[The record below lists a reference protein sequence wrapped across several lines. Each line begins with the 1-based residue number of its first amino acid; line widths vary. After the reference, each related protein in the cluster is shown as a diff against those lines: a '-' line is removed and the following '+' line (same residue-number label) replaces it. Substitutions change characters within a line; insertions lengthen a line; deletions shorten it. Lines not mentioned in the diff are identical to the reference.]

1 MHPNLVRFVAGI
13 VLTVT
18 TAVAADIAASSLSA
32 PALVVSA
39 AAAPNKPWNDFPTR
53 IVSHLPDF
61 HPQPAPELSTYG
73 GRLSERRAATGFF
86 RTEKTAARW
95 WLIDPEGYRYINVAV
110 VDVHIPPGSAAVKA
124 NLEKQ
129 FGSDQQWAKAAITQM
144 RDHGFNGTGGW
155 SDDSVLRAASHPMVY
170 TPIWNFMSEYGKIRG
185 GTYLESGHIG
195 YPNGC
200 IYAFDPEFPA
210 FCDQYA
216 AKHLPA
222 LKDDPWLLGHYSDNE
237 LPFYRKT
244 LDNFLA
250 LPSGDPGQKAATAWI
265 ASRRAAATST
275 SEISDADRHAFLG
288 FVADRYL
295 SITSAAIKK
304 HDPNHLC
311 LGSRFNSYE
320 LDVAPVF
327 EAAGRHLDL
336 IAINY
341 YRTWTPDQARMQ
353 RWTDWSGKPFL
364 ITEWYAKGM
373 DSGHSNMSGA
383 GWTVKTQKDRGHFYQ
398 NFALGLLEA
407 KGCVGWHW
415 FKYMDN
421 DPDDQT
427 TDPSNR
433 NSNKGIVTIG
443 FKPYSP
449 LLDAMKELNSQVYP
463 LADYFDTHRQ

>member
-1 MHPNLVRFVAGI
+1 MYLNTLGFITI
-13 VLTVT
+13 VILTA
-18 TAVAADIAASSLSA
+18 TAPLVAADASTGT
-32 PALVVSA
+32 PASFKVSA
-39 AAAPNKPWNDFPTR
+39 ARAPDKPWIEFPTR
-53 IVSHLPDF
+53 LVSHLQDF
-61 HPQPAPELSTYG
+61 KPQPSTELSQYG
-73 GRLSERRAATGFF
+73 GRMSERRTATGFF
-86 RTEKTAARW
+86 RTEKPAKRW

-110 VDVHIPPGSAAVKA
+110 VDVHIPPGSVAVKA
-124 NLEKQ
+124 NLDKQ
-129 FGSDQQWAKAAITQM
+129 FGSRAKWAEAAISQM
-144 RDHGFNGTGGW
+144 RERGFNGTGGW
-155 SDDSVLRAASHPMVY
+155 SDDADLRATPQPMVY
-170 TPIWNFMSEYGKIRG
+170 TPIWNFMSEYGKVRG
-185 GTYLESGHIG
+185 GTYQESGHIG

-200 IYAFDPEFPA
+200 IFAFDPQFPA
-210 FCDQYA
+210 FCDEYA

-244 LDNFLA
+244 LDNFLS
-250 LPSGDPGQKAATAWI
+250 LPPSDPGFKAATEWI
-265 ASRRAAATST
+265 AQRRASGKASA
-275 SEISDADRHAFLG
+275 EITDADRHAFLG

-295 SITSAAIKK
+295 TITSAAIKK
-304 HDPNHLC
+304 YDPNHLT

-320 LDVAPVF
+320 LDVAEVF

-353 RWTDWSGKPFL
+353 RWTEWSGKPFL

-373 DSGHSNMSGA
+373 DSGYSNMSGA
-383 GWTVKTQKDRGHFYQ
+383 GWTVHTQKDRGYFYQ

-443 FKPYSP
+443 FKPYLP
-449 LLDAMKELNSQVYP
+449 LLDAMKELNTQIYP
-463 LADYFDTHRQ
+463 LADYFDTHRH